1 MTFYILWFIKV
12 EIVNLSNMKPLLLEK
27 QIAGRETGF
36 AGRET
41 GFAGRE
47 TGFAGRET
55 GFAGRE
61 TGFITDMVR
70 ESVQSISMQ

>member
-1 MTFYILWFIKV
+1 
-12 EIVNLSNMKPLLLEK
+12 MKPLHLEK
-27 QIAGRETGF
+27 QI
-36 AGRET
+36 
-41 GFAGRE
+41 AGRE

>member
-1 MTFYILWFIKV
+1 
-12 EIVNLSNMKPLLLEK
+12 MKPLHLEK
-27 QIAGRETGF
+27 QI
-36 AGRET
+36 
-41 GFAGRE
+41 
-47 TGFAGRET
+47 AGRET